1 VRSIDAG
8 ALPGSPRYSV
18 GRHRAAGTWRQTRE
32 EAGLRIEDA
41 RALFAAL
48 VTPNLPD
55 ALALARWITRNRADA
70 EDILQE
76 ACLRAFRSIRD
87 CSGRNSAR
95 AWTLTI
101 VRNTAYSW
109 LARNRRPE
117 IMSIEDL
124 GAGEREE
131 LERDSGWGAGQA
143 TPESDL
149 IVRSDAVRLRRAIDS
164 LPLGLRETLV
174 LREINGLNY
183 REIAEVTSAPVGTVM
198 SRLSRARRALIG
210 RLGQDSPG

>member
-1 VRSIDAG
+1 M
-8 ALPGSPRYSV
+8 
-18 GRHRAAGTWRQTRE
+18 
-32 EAGLRIEDA
+32 EDA

-48 VTPNLPD
+48 VTPNLRD

-70 EDILQE
+70 DDILQE

-87 CSGRNSAR
+87 CSSGSNAR

-117 IMSIEDL
+117 IVSIEDL

-131 LERDSGWGAGQA
+131 LQQDSGWGAGQA

-149 IVRSDAVRLRRAIDS
+149 IVRSDAARLRRAIDS
-164 LPLGLRETLV
+164 LPLALRETLV

-210 RLGQDSPG
+210 RLGQSSPG